1 MSVVVVTAESGVI
14 AATGT
19 GPTVGTPFCIFT
31 SSGKGVIMG
40 GSSKGEGGTG
50 LGLACVW
57 YPGKYGWVGNTSWAK
72 VSAWSWSWS
81 LA

>member
-19 GPTVGTPFCIFT
+19 GPTVGTPFCILT
-31 SSGKGVIMG
+31 SSGKGVIIRG

-57 YPGKYGWVGNTSWAK
+57 
-72 VSAWSWSWS
+72 
-81 LA
+81 